1 MPEVTVPADVID
13 DPEPVIGGTLFLM
26 SAFQERP
33 CPLVARKIAY
43 NLQILSIHP
52 CCGEALRRLCGRM
65 LRHWAVD
72 DADIEAAG
80 GQPPPATRADDA
92 PAEERPAQSP
102 RILH

>member
-65 LRHWAVD
+65 LRQWSVD
-72 DADIEAAG
+72 EAQTAGTDGKVDAEAA
-80 GQPPPATRADDA
+80 AAA
-92 PAEERPAQSP
+92 AAEGP
-102 RILH
+102 RTLH